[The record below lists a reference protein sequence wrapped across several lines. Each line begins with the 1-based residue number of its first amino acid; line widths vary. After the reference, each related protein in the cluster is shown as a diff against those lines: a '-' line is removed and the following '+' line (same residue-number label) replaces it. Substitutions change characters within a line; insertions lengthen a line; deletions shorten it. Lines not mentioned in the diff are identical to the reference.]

1 MIPDSSKHL
10 SVTVSIFKG
19 PHAPEFEFF
28 WPRVCIQTALMPLMS
43 VCPFPDTE
51 REEHNCLSVVRKA
64 DYGTHK
70 EITLQTELITS
81 LF

>member
-1 MIPDSSKHL
+1 MLMVSDSSKHL

-43 VCPFPDTE
+43 LCPQIYSEDFGAPKLTASFLGFRLLEVFGVD
-51 REEHNCLSVVRKA
+51 L
-64 DYGTHK
+64 
-70 EITLQTELITS
+70 L
-81 LF
+81 